1 VRVGQLGGLEGGALG
16 RLAGGALRKREGGA
30 PEYFTECSLF
40 S

>member
-1 VRVGQLGGLEGGALG
+1 MRVGQLGGLEGGALG